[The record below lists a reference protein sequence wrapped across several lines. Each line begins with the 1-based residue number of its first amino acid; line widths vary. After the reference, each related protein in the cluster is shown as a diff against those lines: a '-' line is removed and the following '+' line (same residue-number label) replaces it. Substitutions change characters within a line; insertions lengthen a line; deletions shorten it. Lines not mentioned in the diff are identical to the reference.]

1 MNKKSKWIMPDEVVG
16 KRESNDISR
25 QFLSNVYGH
34 RLLCM
39 QDEFYLTTEK
49 LGAQSPDWHG

>member
-1 MNKKSKWIMPDEVVG
+1 MPDEVVG
-16 KRESNDISR
+16 TRDNNDISR

>member
-1 MNKKSKWIMPDEVVG
+1 MPDEVVG

-39 QDEFYLTTEK
+39 QDEHYRTTEK
-49 LGAQSPDWHG
+49 LGVTTPGLDMVSFTQ